1 MIIPEP
7 LSRTI
12 PRKLLTCI
20 VFDREEVNFFIQNLN
35 KKYGY
40 TEQGAKGYA
49 FTEHRAGAEN
59 PGNPSIRLRPA
70 YPVVAQNALL
80 WQHDP

>member
-40 TEQGAKGYA
+40 TEQGAKGVCLY
-49 FTEHRAGAEN
+49 RAQSG
-59 PGNPSIRLRPA
+59 S
-70 YPVVAQNALL
+70 
-80 WQHDP
+80 